1 MEDREL
7 LEAKYTAPSGKEFVF
22 LWEKVN
28 KKTSLKTGIHEFPDK
43 DGAHVQHQGAGAVSF
58 PMTCIFNGDNHTKI
72 ADDFE
77 AALHER
83 DVGELQH
90 PIYGVKQVIP
100 TGDIEREEDFTQ
112 ALGETQV
119 KITFT
124 ETITDSPAKPT
135 PVLTSELENKT
146 ESFND
151 AAAAEFAENIKAD
164 NISEQQFTES
174 VLQSQHNTMD
184 DKLSGYFN
192 TPSRA
197 AS

>member
-7 LEAKYTAPSGKEFVF
+7 LEAKYTAPSGKEFTF
-22 LWEKVN
+22 FWEKVS

-43 DGAHVQHQGAGAVSF
+43 DGAHVQHQGAGALSI
-58 PMTCIFNGDNHTKI
+58 PMTCIFNGDNHAKI
-72 ADDFE
+72 ASDFE

-83 DVGELQH
+83 DIAELQH
-90 PIYGVKQVIP
+90 PIYGVKKVIP
-100 TGDIEREEDFTQ
+100 TGEIDRSEDFTE
-112 ALGETQV
+112 ALGETQI
-119 KITFT
+119 KITFV

-146 ESFND
+146 NSFND
-151 AAAAEFAENIKAD
+151 AAAAEFSQNIKTD

-174 VLQSQHNTMD
+174 VLKNQNNTMND
-184 DKLSGYFN
+184 RLSGHFN
-192 TPSRA
+192 TPTRM